1 MMNSSLFAVV
11 EESGLSPEEF
21 GKIIGVSGMSLRRWI
36 SKDSKAEVAKAYR
49 PAVREAVYELLANGT
64 LNPSSSS
71 VQELIKNEYLFQS
84 KAAIKNLGIEEA
96 LLNGDASSDKMLE
109 GLCQIGVQGSK
120 QNEVD
125 ANEVKIFSFQRLGA
139 DWKSRISLLWK
150 ITQSKEITRMDKF
163 VAFGALFYL
172 LTPID
177 FVPDHI
183 PFFGLLDDMAVLGLA
198 ANYYAGKFQGIV

>member
-71 VQELIKNEYLFQS
+71 VQELIKNEYLFKS